1 MANDPLRSR
10 TTANRRRALA
20 LVAASSVP
28 LGLAV
33 GLLCWWG
40 LGWPVAIAGFVGGTL
55 LLGVTMWWAA
65 EPLARHTLGG
75 SAVDPVEHARLL
87 NVVDGL
93 CATVGA
99 RQPEIRV
106 RQESGLN
113 AAVCGR
119 RRKSATL
126 VVTQALLDELTR
138 IELEGVIAQQLTR
151 IRCYDML
158 PATVTVATLGI
169 GATMLS
175 PAEPITAMDRAAVSF
190 TRYPPGLIGALE
202 KLEAKG
208 TGVRGASRA
217 NAALWFADPGAG
229 QGPVTGLKDRIEALR
244 EL

>member
-1 MANDPLRSR
+1 V
-10 TTANRRRALA
+10 A

-28 LGLAV
+28 LGVAV
-33 GLLCWWG
+33 GLLFWWG
-40 LGWPVAIAGFVGGTL
+40 LGWPAAIGGFVGGTL
-55 LLGVTMWWAA
+55 LLGVSMWWTA
-65 EPLARHTLGG
+65 EPLARRTLGG
-75 SAVDPVEHARLL
+75 SAADPLEHARLL

-93 CATVGA
+93 CATIGA
-99 RQPEIRV
+99 HQPEVRV
-106 RQESGLN
+106 RRESGLN

-175 PAEPITAMDRAAVSF
+175 PPEPITAMDRAAVSF

-217 NAALWFADPGAG
+217 NAPLWFADPGAG

>member
-1 MANDPLRSR
+1 M
-10 TTANRRRALA
+10 
-20 LVAASSVP
+20 
-28 LGLAV
+28 
-33 GLLCWWG
+33 
-40 LGWPVAIAGFVGGTL
+40 GGTL

-75 SAVDPVEHARLL
+75 RPADPVVHARLL

-93 CATVGA
+93 CATIGA
-99 RQPEIRV
+99 HQPEVKV
-106 RQESGLN
+106 RPETGLN

-138 IELEGVIAQQLTR
+138 VELEGVVAQQLTR

-175 PAEPITAMDRAAVSF
+175 PPEPITAMDRAAVSF
-190 TRYPPGLIGALE
+190 TRYPPGLVGRPG
-202 KLEAKG
+202 EARG
-208 TGVRGASRA
+208 EGHRGARR
-217 NAALWFADPGAG
+217 LPGQRPLVVRRPG
-229 QGPVTGLKDRIEALR
+229 RRPRTSDGLERQDRSPARALR
-244 EL
+244 PGYRSGRSSAAAR